1 MMPAVRSGL
10 FRLATSE
17 RWERAVRATPF
28 GERWA
33 WAAARRYVAGT
44 TPAAAFDLAR
54 HLARSGVAASIDRFG
69 ELIADATVAADVVA
83 GYLQHANQLAA
94 LPDSTWLAVDLT
106 HLGLDISERRC
117 AEDLAAIAAALPP
130 GRRVQVGAEDC
141 DHAEAVLACVLAAA
155 RRGLADRLGAT
166 IQANFHRSADDAER
180 LREAGVH
187 IRLVKGAY
195 LESGSRAL
203 PYGEATDV
211 SFLKLAHRLAATEA
225 SFSLATHDGVLREAL
240 LAALGPR
247 QVEQLLGVRPD
258 ALADLVSRD
267 VPVRVYVPF
276 GEGWFRYW
284 MRRVAESR
292 GA

>member
-1 MMPAVRSGL
+1 MPVVRSTL

-17 RWERAVRATPF
+17 HWERAVRTTPF
-28 GERWA
+28 GERLA
-33 WAAARRYVAGT
+33 WRAAHRYVAGT
-44 TPAAAFDLAR
+44 TPGAAFDLTR
-54 HLARSGVAASIDRFG
+54 QLASSGVAVSIDQFG
-69 ELIADATVAADVVA
+69 ELVGDATVVADVVDE
-83 GYLQHANQLAA
+83 YLQLAEQLAS
-94 LPDSTWLAVDLT
+94 LPHSTWLAVDLT
-106 HLGLDISERRC
+106 HLGLDVDERRC
-117 AEDLAAIAAALPP
+117 ADHLAAIAVALPA
-130 GRRVQVGAEDC
+130 GQRVQVGAEDHNRA
-141 DHAEAVLACVLAAA
+141 DAVLGCVLEAGQ
-155 RRGLADRLGAT
+155 RGLEDRLGAT
-166 IQANFHRSADDAER
+166 IQANFHRSAGDVER
-180 LREAGVH
+180 LVEAGVH

-195 LESGSRAL
+195 VEPPSRAL

-211 SFLKLAHRLAATEA
+211 AFLKLAHRLAAVGC

-258 ALADLVSRD
+258 VLADLVSRG

-276 GEGWFRYW
+276 GDAWFRYW